1 MRGSQMLS
9 TLGLCLVL
17 TPTASLAQGDETNP
31 WLSRRVLN
39 MAHRGG
45 RAEAPE
51 HTLYAYKVALPK
63 GVNALEIDVQ
73 RTADGV
79 LVVHHDSTVDRV
91 TDGTGQ
97 IGTMTLA
104 ELKAL
109 DNAYWFDPGS
119 SYPFRGVATGDQPP
133 PFGFTA
139 EDFQIVTMRA
149 VLEAFPNVLMSIE
162 IKGEAPAS
170 VPAAE
175 QLADLLGEFGRVG
188 DTIVASF
195 DDATI
200 AAFKARDPTL
210 HTTPGLQAVVDFV
223 LGGQPLIGHVAL
235 QIPRT
240 FEGLLVPT
248 PDVVT
253 TVHAND
259 LSVYVFISLSEET
272 SEVYNELIDA
282 GVDGIITDRPTDLQ
296 VVLEQRGLVYG
307 QLESED
313 QQSCMNELNKR
324 LVKVAKTYGKHID
337 KCLKEG
343 SSEKLPGG
351 NIESCVIDTGTFGK
365 DKVRDAQDKTLDKA
379 GPSGKCPPL
388 ARPDFGATD
397 PNTVNQVA
405 LAKELSLIHAV
416 FGSDLDAAVIF
427 KAENKDG
434 AKCQQGVAK
443 ALKKCQDAKLKA
455 FNSCKK
461 SGLSAKSSSRIVNPL
476 DLAGCISGRGDSIAA
491 DVKGK
496 VEKAC
501 DPATGKIKKAIDK
514 KCVDDLGAFAG
525 CNDPNAPLPTAEE
538 LATCI
543 DRLVECE
550 VCLAL
555 NAADDLTHD
564 CDLFDDGQTNES
576 CP

>member
-1 MRGSQMLS
+1 MRGSEMLS

-17 TPTASLAQGDETNP
+17 ASTPSLAQGDEHNP
-31 WLSRRVLN
+31 WLARRVLN

-63 GVNALEIDVQ
+63 GVNTLEIDVQ

-79 LVVHHDSTVDRV
+79 LVVHHDSSVNRV

-97 IGTMTLA
+97 IDEMTLA
-104 ELKAL
+104 ELRAL

-133 PFGFTA
+133 PFGFSA
-139 EDFQIVTMRA
+139 EDFQIATMRE

-162 IKGEAPAS
+162 IKGEAPDS

-188 DTIVASF
+188 DTLVASF

-210 HTTPGLQAVVDFV
+210 HSTPGLDAMVDFV
-223 LGGQPLIGHVAL
+223 ISGVPLSGHVAI
-235 QIPRT
+235 QIPRI
-240 FEGLLVPT
+240 FEELLVPS
-248 PDVVT
+248 PELVS

-259 LSVYVFISLSEET
+259 LAVYVFISLSEET
-272 SEVYNELIDA
+272 TEVYNELIDA

-296 VVLEQRGLVYG
+296 LILEQRGLVYG
-307 QLESED
+307 QLESKD
-313 QQSCMNELNKR
+313 QQSCINELNKG
-324 LVKVAKTYGKHID
+324 LAKVAKTYGKHID

-343 SSEKLPGG
+343 SKEKLPSG
-351 NIESCVIDTGTFGK
+351 NIESCVVETGTFGK
-365 DKVRDAQDKTLDKA
+365 DKVGDAQNKTLNKA
-379 GPSGKCPPL
+379 GPSGKCPPS
-388 ARPDFGATD
+388 ARPDFAATD
-397 PNTVNQVA
+397 PNTINQVA
-405 LAKELSLIHAV
+405 LVKELSLIHAV
-416 FGSDLDAAVIF
+416 FGSDLDAAIIF
-427 KAENKDG
+427 EADNKAG
-434 AKCQQGVAK
+434 AKCQLSVAK

-455 FNSCKK
+455 FNGCKK
-461 SGLSAKSSSRIVNPL
+461 SGLSAKSSSRIANPL

-525 CNDPNAPLPTAEE
+525 CNDPNGPLPTAEE
-538 LATCI
+538 LATCV

-564 CDLFDDGQTNES
+564 CDLFDDGQANES